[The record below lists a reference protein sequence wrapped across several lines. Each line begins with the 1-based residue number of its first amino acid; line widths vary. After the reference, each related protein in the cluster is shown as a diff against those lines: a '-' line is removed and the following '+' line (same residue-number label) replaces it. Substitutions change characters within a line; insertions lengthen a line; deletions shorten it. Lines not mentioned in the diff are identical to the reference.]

1 MNNSQ
6 KSAVSK
12 TLKVESAINEKSI
25 EENLNSVAQGDEDA
39 KRGSIIDDIEKSPI
53 KPSEDQTSH
62 EHQSGVDA
70 RDQNQ
75 IMNSTGNKDS
85 LPLRELN

>member
-25 EENLNSVAQGDEDA
+25 EENLTSVAQGNEDA

-62 EHQSGVDA
+62 EHQSGMDA
-70 RDQNQ
+70 REQDQLIKN
-75 IMNSTGNKDS
+75 NNGNKD
-85 LPLRELN
+85 